1 MNFRYVISFSV
12 LIFLFAYSCK
22 NKNIKETSVC
32 ITTDMGIIK
41 LKLYNETPLHRDNFI
56 SLIKKGYFT
65 NKIFE
70 RVIKNFMIQGGSS
83 SPSLIDDPNPERN
96 FNYTIPAEIT
106 NKYYHKRGALAAA
119 RKDDI
124 VNPKKESTPTQFY
137 IVQGEKFT
145 DKQLDEIEYAINVQL
160 VQYQARIYYKQ
171 AVTKLKLT
179 NSAIND
185 QALIKEAI
193 AKAKNENGKKPYT
206 FSKEQIQ
213 QYTTLGGTP
222 HLDGTYTVFGEVIQG
237 MDVVDKIANIKTLPG
252 DKPETEIKFSIKII
266 D

>member
-1 MNFRYVISFSV
+1 MNFRYIISFSL
-12 LIFLFAYSCK
+12 LIFLFTSSCK
-22 NKNIKETSVC
+22 NKNVKETNVC

-41 LKLYNETPLHRDNFI
+41 LKLYNETPLHRDNFLN
-56 SLIKKGYFT
+56 LIKKGYFT

-106 NKYYHKRGALAAA
+106 NKYYHKKGALAAA

-160 VQYQARIYYKQ
+160 VQSQARIYYKQ
-171 AVTKLKLT
+171 AITKLKLT

-213 QYTTLGGTP
+213 QYTTFGGTP